1 MSYLSEEKRPPV
13 EFNKSLWQMFE
24 DGYRINP
31 EAPCL
36 TACHQ
41 AADHLVKLLPPDSR
55 DRQQSCLVWSYREI
69 RHASLVLAKAMTD
82 LGVKRGSTMMV
93 PIPNGVETHLIRLVS
108 WILQI
113 TIVVL
118 DADLVE
124 PPRHDELAFFTQT
137 MSPALILVP
146 SDKDTSAVTNAAGES
161 GHKYDFIFRTQP
173 SEELPSHSW
182 AQIDAEKYSSE
193 SLEELARQEDEALEK
208 DGNRVAVVLFTSG
221 TTTGRPKGCPLSVRN
236 IVSTCLNEMW
246 VSDVPNSFAV
256 HNPHSRAL
264 YNCFG
269 IMGLPF
275 GRHLIQSWSHF
286 IPEKVFEGVK
296 KHKAEGLMIV
306 TGPVRVMAA
315 AKHIDWPQ
323 LTSVRSVYL
332 GGDVLDTELFAKV
345 QAMFPQARI
354 IPVWGMSEGTGM
366 IGPRELDRAIP
377 WRTWYDIISVGK
389 IARSAHIRICDPQDP
404 TKILRRGLEGELHVN
419 GPAMITQY
427 VDNVQPELFYTDSS
441 GRWIRTGDK
450 ALMDEDGYVFMTG
463 RLKDII
469 KQSGIN
475 ISPFVL
481 EATLDK
487 ADNISSAVFGVP
499 HPIKGEEPVAVV
511 TGKMS
516 ERRRSS
522 IKQIISSS
530 LGKDFALKQVYGLEE
545 LGMKDWPLS
554 AQGKIQKFKL
564 KEEMFKFEQEKSR
577 LTFCHHGGMFYP
589 WFV

>member
-1 MSYLSEEKRPPV
+1 MSQLSDEKNPP
-13 EFNKSLWQMFE
+13 FDFTQSLWQMFE
-24 DGYRINP
+24 DGHNINP

-41 AADHLVKLLPPDSR
+41 TADHLANLLPADSE
-55 DRQQSCLVWSYREI
+55 DRQQSCLIWSYREL
-69 RHASLVLAKAMTD
+69 RHAALVVAKAMTD
-82 LGVKRGSTMMV
+82 LGVKRGSTMMA
-93 PIPNGVETHLIRLVS
+93 PLPNGVETHLIRIIS

-113 TIVVL
+113 TLVVL

-124 PPRHDELAFFTQT
+124 PGRHDELAFFTET

-146 SDKDTSAVTNAAGES
+146 SDKDANAVTNAAKES
-161 GHKYDFIFRTQP
+161 GHAYDFIFRAQP
-173 SEELPSHSW
+173 SEDFPSHSW
-182 AQIDAEKYSSE
+182 AQIDSNKYSSE
-193 SLEELARQEDEALEK
+193 SLEELARQQDKALEK
-208 DGNRVAVVLFTSG
+208 NGNRVAVVLFTSG

-236 IVSTCLNEMW
+236 VVSTCYNEMW
-246 VSDVPNSFAV
+246 LPEVPNSFAI

-275 GRHLIQSWSHF
+275 GRHLVMTHSHF

-296 KHKAEGLMIV
+296 NHKAEGLMIV
-306 TGPVRVMAA
+306 VAPLKIMAA
-315 AKHIDWPQ
+315 SKHIDWTQ
-323 LTSVRSVYL
+323 LTSIRSVYI
-332 GGDVLDTELFAKV
+332 GGDVIDTELFSKA

-354 IPVWGMSEGTGM
+354 LPVWGMSEGTGM
-366 IGPRELDRAIP
+366 IGPRELDLTVP
-377 WRTWYDIISVGK
+377 FRTYHGIISVGK
-389 IARSAHIRICDPQDP
+389 IGRGAHIRIADPQDK
-404 TKILRRGLEGELHVN
+404 TKVLRRGFEGELHVN

-441 GRWIRTGDK
+441 GHWIRTGDK

-481 EATLDK
+481 EATLNK
-487 ADNISSAVFGVP
+487 ADNINSAVLGVP

-511 TGKMS
+511 LGRVS

-522 IKQIISSS
+522 IKGIISSS
-530 LGKDFALKQVYGLEE
+530 LGKDFALKEVYGLEE
-545 LGMKDWPLS
+545 LGMKEWPYS
-554 AQGKIQKFKL
+554 AQGKVQKFKL
-564 KEEMFKFEQEKSR
+564 KEEIFKFEQEKSK
-577 LTFCHHGGMFYP
+577 LTYCHHGGMFYP